1 MTIKLDTPTNAV
13 ILTLGYDHYVFDSAE
28 KAAKVIDL
36 LSGATVV
43 EHDWRAPSRD
53 DNVSQYF
60 AKTGGGASLELK
72 RIVLSATRWVEP
84 AADD

>member
-60 AKTGGGASLELK
+60 AKTGGGASLELT
-72 RIVLSATRWVEP
+72 RIVLSATRGVEP